1 MADLSPLRGVQACV
15 FDAYGTLFD
24 FAAAARKVLGDDT
37 SFITLWRDKQLQYTW
52 LRAAQDRHADF
63 WQVTGDA
70 LDFALETTR
79 SKKSDVRDQLMSLF
93 VTLDPCAVTPV
104 GVSSHLV
111 GKFRNL

>member
-1 MADLSPLRGVQACV
+1 MSKPRSSGPRCYELIIRGLEQGFAFGEMGSGTTAKQQSGARECPLWVCERG
-15 FDAYGTLFD
+15 G
-24 FAAAARKVLGDDT
+24 
-37 SFITLWRDKQLQYTW
+37 
-52 LRAAQDRHADF
+52 
-63 WQVTGDA
+63 VTGDA

-111 GKFRNL
+111 GKFRNLDQCKAAAA

>member
-1 MADLSPLRGVQACV
+1 MP
-15 FDAYGTLFD
+15 
-24 FAAAARKVLGDDT
+24 AAAQATSAIGDYGRDLRPAKWGSGATAKQQSGARECP
-37 SFITLWRDKQLQYTW
+37 LWVCERGG
-52 LRAAQDRHADF
+52 
-63 WQVTGDA
+63 VTGDA

-111 GKFRNL
+111 GKFRNLDQCKAAAA